1 MSTVA
6 ELLAK
11 KEQTLLSIEPTAS
24 VMEAANLM
32 NQHRIG
38 ALLVVDRR
46 GESLAGIFTERD
58 ILRRII
64 GEKKDPEATAVGQ
77 VMTTEVACC
86 KPDTTLEQARLIFRD
101 KRVRHLPVVDDQ
113 GKPLGV
119 VSIGDANAW
128 AMDNQQAEIHYLQE
142 YLYGPEGQGSGGY
155 A

>member
-6 ELLAK
+6 DLLAK
-11 KEQTLLSIEPTAS
+11 KEQTLLSIEPTAT
-24 VMEAANLM
+24 VMEAANVM
-32 NQHRIG
+32 NEHRVG

-64 GEKKDPEATAVGQ
+64 GEKKDPESTAVGQ

-86 KPDTTLEQARLIFRD
+86 KPDITVEAARLIFRD
-101 KRVRHLPVVDDQ
+101 KRVRHLPVVDDH

-119 VSIGDANAW
+119 VSIGDVNAW
-128 AMDNQQAEIHYLQE
+128 AMDNQRAEIHYLQE
-142 YLYGPEGQGSGGY
+142 YLYGTDGQGSGGY

>member
-11 KEQTLLSIEPTAS
+11 KEQSLLSIAPTAT

-46 GESLAGIFTERD
+46 GDSLAGIFTERD
-58 ILRRII
+58 ILQRVV
-64 GEKKDPEATAVGQ
+64 GEKKDPEKTAVGQ

-86 KPDTTLEQARLIFRD
+86 RPDITVEQARLIFRD
-101 KRVRHLPVVDDQ
+101 KRVRHLPVVDEH

-128 AMDNQQAEIHYLQE
+128 AMDNQRAEIHYLQE
-142 YLYGPEGQGSGGY
+142 YLYGTEGQGSGY